1 MPAMQRLQTFFLAP
15 RFPFISA
22 LIVAAAMVGGGVL
35 LQQTLH
41 IAACPLCISQRMLA
55 MLVLSLAAIG
65 LLVSNHRAARIGTL
79 ILMLACTATGMFV
92 AGYQTFLQRFPQ
104 GIQCSGQ
111 AAWWELLI
119 DWAGEQVPIL
129 FYASGLCS
137 DPAWKLIGL
146 SIAEWSL
153 VIFSGLT
160 LLILRSLL
168 GRNRHSQ
175 P

>member
-1 MPAMQRLQTFFLAP
+1 M
-15 RFPFISA
+15 
-22 LIVAAAMVGGGVL
+22 VVGGVV

-41 IAACPLCISQRMLA
+41 VAACPLCISQRMLA
-55 MLVLSLAAIG
+55 MLLVALSAVGLVL
-65 LLVSNHRAARIGTL
+65 NPHRSGRIATL
-79 ILMLACTATGMFV
+79 TLMLATTAFGAYV
-92 AGYQTFLQRFPQ
+92 AGYQTWLQRFARDTT
-104 GIQCSGQ
+104 CSGQ

-137 DPAWKLIGL
+137 DPAFKFIGL

-168 GRNRHSQ
+168 RRN
-175 P
+175 

>member
-1 MPAMQRLQTFFLAP
+1 
-15 RFPFISA
+15 
-22 LIVAAAMVGGGVL
+22 MVGGGVI

-55 MLVLSLAAIG
+55 MLLLSLAAIG
-65 LLVSNHRAARIGTL
+65 MLLSNSRPGRIATL
-79 ILMLACTATGMFV
+79 TLMFATTATGAFV
-92 AGYQTFLQRFPQ
+92 AAYQTWLQRFTVDV
-104 GIQCSGQ
+104 QCSGQ

-137 DPAWKLIGL
+137 DPAWKFIGL

-153 VIFSGLT
+153 VIFSALT

-168 GRNRHSQ
+168 RRN
-175 P
+175 

>member
-1 MPAMQRLQTFFLAP
+1 MNRLSKLLDSP
-15 RFPFISA
+15 RFPYEVA
-22 LIVAAAMVGGGVL
+22 LLCGIAMVGGGVL

-55 MLVLSLAAIG
+55 MLLLAWAAVG
-65 LLVSNHRAARIGTL
+65 LALNQHRSGRIVTL
-79 ILMLACTATGMFV
+79 TLMLVTTAFGAFV
-92 AGYQTFLQRFPQ
+92 AGYQTWLQRFTVDV
-104 GIQCSGQ
+104 QCSGQ

-137 DPAWKLIGL
+137 DPAWKFLAL

-168 GRNRHSQ
+168 RRS
-175 P
+175 

>member
-1 MPAMQRLQTFFLAP
+1 MIPLGRLLES
-15 RFPFISA
+15 RSFPFAAA
-22 LIVAAAMVGGGVL
+22 LVAGFAMVGGGVL

-55 MLVLSLAAIG
+55 MLLFSLAAIG
-65 LLVSNHRAARIGTL
+65 VLLRNNRSGRIATL
-79 ILMLACTATGMFV
+79 LLMLTTTAGGAFV
-92 AGYQTFLQRFPQ
+92 AGYQTYLQRVASDV
-104 GIQCSGQ
+104 QCSGQ
-111 AAWWELLI
+111 AAWWELLV
-119 DWAGEQVPIL
+119 DWAGEQIPML

-137 DPAWKLIGL
+137 DPAFKFIGL

-168 GRNRHSQ
+168 RRN
-175 P
+175 

>member
-1 MPAMQRLQTFFLAP
+1 
-15 RFPFISA
+15 
-22 LIVAAAMVGGGVL
+22 MVGGGVI

-55 MLVLSLAAIG
+55 MLLLALAAIG
-65 LLVSNHRAARIGTL
+65 LLLGNGRIGRTATL
-79 ILMLACTATGMFV
+79 ALMLATTAFGSFV
-92 AGYQTFLQRFPQ
+92 AGYQTWLQRFAHDTT
-104 GIQCSGQ
+104 CSGQ

-137 DPAWKLIGL
+137 DPAWKFLAL

-168 GRNRHSQ
+168 RRS
-175 P
+175 